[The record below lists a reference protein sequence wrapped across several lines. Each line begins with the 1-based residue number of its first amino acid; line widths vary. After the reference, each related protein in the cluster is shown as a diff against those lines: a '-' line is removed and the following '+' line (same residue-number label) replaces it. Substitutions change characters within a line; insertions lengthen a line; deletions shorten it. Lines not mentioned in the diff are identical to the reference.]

1 MSAQQEDITAEL
13 LLLYELS
20 LTVGRTLDAPATCRD
35 FLRVLMARR
44 NLTSASVWWFE
55 PPDGNDPAPDEAAA
69 LTLIHALPRHAV
81 PAGTLPSGHALARW
95 ARTAQT
101 PRHIPAGTPEHGALC
116 FGEGE
121 AEGAIALFP
130 LDGHGVLRLHS
141 QVAATL
147 GERTLGQLRAVVDK
161 LATAIEG
168 ARAYARVRREID
180 ERRQAEA
187 RLSEALEELQGLSRA
202 VPDILVRID
211 PAGRLR
217 WANDQALAVTGLPL
231 ETLLALPATAHFDEA
246 DHARVEAAIA
256 AVFAGGQVDLEVPLR
271 THLGLRMYHFR
282 GVRVQAAG
290 GEAALLASGR
300 DISQRVED
308 LRAVEESRN
317 LLQTVLE
324 TIPSRVFWKDR
335 ASRYLG
341 CNSLFAADAGL
352 AGPAQVIGREDGDLA
367 WRAAAETIRHEDC
380 RILLSGVPIP
390 TGDRRQMTADNPRA
404 WVRGSRLPLRD
415 AGGRIIGVLG
425 VYEDVTRQKQTETE
439 LQVSRE
445 RLEYALRGTNE
456 GMWDWNTDTDEVYFS
471 PRWSSM
477 LGYRNDE
484 LPHRLDTWADLME
497 PGDRERTLQHA
508 VAYLNGRI
516 PRFEVEY
523 RMRHRD
529 GHWVDILSRAV
540 AVQDLSG
547 GTPRARRLVGTHMDI
562 SERKALQLSL
572 QRQAAF
578 TRAVIDAEAD
588 GVAVFHAVTG
598 GPGVRFTVWNPS
610 IELLCGYSLEA
621 MNVHGPIGT
630 VFRPR
635 RPERARRRLAQILT
649 GRHLTGVELA
659 LHARDGTRRIV
670 QVVTSTVAR
679 DEDGVHVL
687 AVFHDVTARKAAEA
701 ELRRHRSHLEELV
714 AARTADL
721 SVAKEAAEAANRAK
735 GTFLANMSH
744 ELRTPMNA
752 IIGLTHMVER
762 QSSDP
767 AQCERL
773 RKIATSAQHLLQLL
787 NDVLDLSKID
797 ADRLTLERAPFRLGT
812 VLGAVESLVGERAS
826 AKRLGLIQR
835 IAPQLQARELIGD
848 ALRLQQILLN
858 LAGNAIKFTTEGH
871 VTLAASIERT
881 APEGLHV
888 RFEVADTGIGI
899 PPEARQRI
907 FDPFEQV
914 DGSTTRQFGGTGL
927 GLTICRRLVRLMG
940 GDIEVTSQPG
950 AGSTFAFTICLEQGA
965 AGIPRP
971 DGGLRPYSGAEAE
984 ARLRDRHRA
993 ARVLLAEDDWINQ
1006 EVAIEL
1012 LQEVAGLEV
1021 DLAIDG
1027 AQAVTLAARR
1037 AYAVILMDVQMP
1049 EMDGLEAARRI
1060 RALPAHG
1067 ATPILAM
1074 TANVFEDDR
1083 RACYEAG
1090 MNDFIPKPVNPDVLF
1105 ATVLDWLEAPEGRI

>member
-1 MSAQQEDITAEL
+1 M
-13 LLLYELS
+13 
-20 LTVGRTLDAPATCRD
+20 
-35 FLRVLMARR
+35 
-44 NLTSASVWWFE
+44 
-55 PPDGNDPAPDEAAA
+55 
-69 LTLIHALPRHAV
+69 
-81 PAGTLPSGHALARW
+81 
-95 ARTAQT
+95 
-101 PRHIPAGTPEHGALC
+101 
-116 FGEGE
+116 
-121 AEGAIALFP
+121 
-130 LDGHGVLRLHS
+130 
-141 QVAATL
+141 
-147 GERTLGQLRAVVDK
+147 
-161 LATAIEG
+161 
-168 ARAYARVRREID
+168 
-180 ERRQAEA
+180 
-187 RLSEALEELQGLSRA
+187 
-202 VPDILVRID
+202 
-211 PAGRLR
+211 
-217 WANDQALAVTGLPL
+217 
-231 ETLLALPATAHFDEA
+231 
-246 DHARVEAAIA
+246 
-256 AVFAGGQVDLEVPLR
+256 
-271 THLGLRMYHFR
+271 
-282 GVRVQAAG
+282 
-290 GEAALLASGR
+290 
-300 DISQRVED
+300 
-308 LRAVEESRN
+308 
-317 LLQTVLE
+317 
-324 TIPSRVFWKDR
+324 
-335 ASRYLG
+335 
-341 CNSLFAADAGL
+341 
-352 AGPAQVIGREDGDLA
+352 
-367 WRAAAETIRHEDC
+367 
-380 RILLSGVPIP
+380 
-390 TGDRRQMTADNPRA
+390 
-404 WVRGSRLPLRD
+404 
-415 AGGRIIGVLG
+415 
-425 VYEDVTRQKQTETE
+425 
-439 LQVSRE
+439 
-445 RLEYALRGTNE
+445 
-456 GMWDWNTDTDEVYFS
+456 
-471 PRWSSM
+471 
-477 LGYRNDE
+477 
-484 LPHRLDTWADLME
+484 
-497 PGDRERTLQHA
+497 
-508 VAYLNGRI
+508 
-516 PRFEVEY
+516 
-523 RMRHRD
+523 
-529 GHWVDILSRAV
+529 
-540 AVQDLSG
+540 
-547 GTPRARRLVGTHMDI
+547 
-562 SERKALQLSL
+562 
-572 QRQAAF
+572 
-578 TRAVIDAEAD
+578 
-588 GVAVFHAVTG
+588 
-598 GPGVRFTVWNPS
+598 
-610 IELLCGYSLEA
+610 
-621 MNVHGPIGT
+621 
-630 VFRPR
+630 
-635 RPERARRRLAQILT
+635 
-649 GRHLTGVELA
+649 
-659 LHARDGTRRIV
+659 
-670 QVVTSTVAR
+670 
-679 DEDGVHVL
+679 L

-950 AGSTFAFTICLEQGA
+950 AGSTFAFTVCLEQGA

-1105 ATVLDWLEAPEGRI
+1105 ATVLDWLEAPEGRM